1 MHGLSVLIVDD
12 DFGDRKLLRR
22 ILGASDLGA
31 TIVEVETADAALE
44 LGDSKFDAVFLDYH
58 LPMTEGLSAL
68 SACRAAWPR
77 AAVFL
82 MTGHGDE
89 DVAKSA
95 ILQGA
100 SDYLSKS
107 QIHASRLIGIL
118 KNGVVAA
125 RMRTRLE
132 EQHDDLS
139 TFAEVLVHD
148 FRAPIRAA
156 AFLAEQI
163 EEDLD
168 AGDLDEVRHGLS
180 VLRAS
185 AVQMS
190 DMVRSLSD
198 HVRFDRDEAFEAA
211 RPEALLRGVLQT
223 LDLELK
229 QSGAVV
235 EISSSIALP
244 PVICQPPQ
252 IAQTLQNLI
261 SNAIK
266 YAGDSAPQIM
276 VTVNQ
281 DTCGMVVFDVAD
293 NGIGIPAEF
302 LDRIFEPFKRVPGSG
317 DTQGT
322 GLGLATCKKVVQRH
336 GGRIWCVSEL
346 GRGTSV
352 RFTLPAVDGKHVVA
366 SEQVVSNSAQ
376 PASGLIP
383 QGWEGA

>member
-1 MHGLSVLIVDD
+1 MHGLLVLIVDD
-12 DFGDRKLLRR
+12 DVGDRKLLRR
-22 ILGASDLGA
+22 ILGTSDLG
-31 TIVEVETADAALE
+31 TNIIEGETAESGLE
-44 LGDSKFDAVFLDYH
+44 LGDQKFDAVFLDYH
-58 LPMTEGLSAL
+58 LPMTEGLAAL
-68 SACRAAWPR
+68 SACRAARPR

-107 QIHASRLIGIL
+107 QIDASRLIDIL

-156 AFLAEQI
+156 AYLTEQI
-163 EEDLD
+163 EEDLN
-168 AGDLDEVRHGLS
+168 AGALDEVRHGLS

-198 HVRFDRDEAFEAA
+198 HVRFDRYEAFEAA
-211 RPEALLRGVLQT
+211 RPEALLGRVLQT

-229 QSGAVV
+229 QSEAVV
-235 EISSSIALP
+235 EICASIALP
-244 PVICQPPQ
+244 AVHCQPPQ

-261 SNAIK
+261 SNALK
-266 YAGDSAPQIM
+266 YAGESVPQIT
-276 VTVNQ
+276 VTVTE
-281 DTCGMVVFDVAD
+281 DACGMVVFDIAD
-293 NGIGIPAEF
+293 QGIGIPAAF

-346 GRGTSV
+346 GRGTSI
-352 RFTLPAVDGKHVVA
+352 RFTLPAVDSKPKEE
-366 SEQVVSNSAQ
+366 SDQVLPNSV
-376 PASGLIP
+376 
-383 QGWEGA
+383 